1 MQGTNDFW
9 QFFVGLR
16 GVRDGTLLHCKRI
29 GQAEVGYLTRD
40 RVGFPLFLL
49 KDDSGIRKPSLVL
62 EHVRV
67 EYGLQCQVA
76 DDRSTFDGVFTGI
89 TCASDDAGLQ
99 ELFVKSFSDLL
110 GTAIETISGRDID
123 NYVRSLVELFRGL
136 SRPNLRSIKGLW
148 GELLLI
154 SMSSNP
160 EVLLNAWRLD
170 TQDAYDFSGTGM
182 HIEVKCSEG
191 DGRVHDFSLRQIRP
205 SDSSVVYIAS
215 FMLMSSASGVTI
227 AELAE
232 RISTRVSAL
241 SDVRAKLWGNVFS
254 TLGANY
260 READEYRFSEDY
272 AKSHLLLARAEGMPW
287 YSESLPKGILNVH
300 AKIDMASVDEASV
313 VNWSFL
319 EELLK

>member
-1 MQGTNDFW
+1 MQGPNDFW
-9 QFFVGLR
+9 QFFIGLS

-40 RVGFPLFLL
+40 KFDCPLFLL

-67 EYGLQCQVA
+67 EYGLHCQVA
-76 DDRSTFDGVFTGI
+76 DDRSKFDGVFTAI
-89 TCASDDAGLQ
+89 ACASEDKGLQ

-110 GTAIETISGRDID
+110 GTAIETINGRDIN

-148 GELLLI
+148 GELLLM

-160 EVLLNAWRLD
+160 EELLRAWRLD
-170 TQDAYDFSGTGM
+170 TQDAYDFCGTGM
-182 HIEVKCSEG
+182 YIEVKCTEG
-191 DGRVHDFSLRQIRP
+191 DRRVHDFSLRQIRP
-205 SDSSVVYIAS
+205 SDGSAVYIAS
-215 FMLMSSASGVTI
+215 FMLMSSASGATI
-227 AELAE
+227 AELTE
-232 RISTRVSAL
+232 RISARVPAL

-254 TLGANY
+254 TLGASY
-260 READEYRFSEDY
+260 READEYRFSEDH
-272 AKSHLLLARAEGMPW
+272 AKKHLLLARADGVPW
-287 YSESLPKGILNVH
+287 YSETLPQGVLNVH

-313 VNWSFL
+313 VNWSFV